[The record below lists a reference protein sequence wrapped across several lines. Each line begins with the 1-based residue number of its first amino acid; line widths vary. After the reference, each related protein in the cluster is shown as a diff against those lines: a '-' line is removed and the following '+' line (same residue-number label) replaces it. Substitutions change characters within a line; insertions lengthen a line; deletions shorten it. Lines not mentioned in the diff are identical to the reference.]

1 MTSSGD
7 LCHIRTSRLIYEA
20 NQWTG
25 SCVMQFLPEG
35 HSELNVILNLCGSA
49 KYITVLCF
57 SIRGGDAGVSAPY
70 RTWGVEGFLE
80 GSLMCWVITGWECVF
95 TMVQMRLKDIKK
107 KPYHCNNLTLEL
119 VGWRLSTSNVKFPK
133 SYFSLSEI
141 HNISGHKRVN

>member
-1 MTSSGD
+1 MGT
-7 LCHIRTSRLIYEA
+7 LCHIRTSKLIYEA

-25 SCVMQFLPEG
+25 SCVMLFLPER
-35 HSELNVILNLCGSA
+35 HSEQTMILNLCGSA

-107 KPYHCNNLTLEL
+107 KP
-119 VGWRLSTSNVKFPK
+119 
-133 SYFSLSEI
+133 
-141 HNISGHKRVN
+141 